1 MKSGLIRRVGV
12 VVAVMAATT
21 ALGVTMAAA
30 QPVTTGSLSFSG
42 DPGDW
47 ISGGN
52 SYSYSTANKDVLTVF
67 GDSADNRVEITVG
80 GANGDNWT
88 LDLAAPSGQALAAG
102 TYSNAARY
110 PFETAAQS
118 GLSLDG
124 NGRGCNTV
132 AGSFVIQDVVFGP
145 QGYVQTLDATY
156 EQHCEAGTTALRGE
170 VHIANPVAPPLLGL
184 GLKVST
190 NGTASKLD
198 GNAYLSGQVSCNEA
212 ASVTVSGQLT
222 EVVHNVIIRA
232 TYATPVACTP
242 GAPVDWSA
250 TAVPTGTT
258 PFQKGQA
265 VADTTASAPDPT
277 YTSLTASTNS
287 TTVVKLT
294 TVKTPS

>member
-1 MKSGLIRRVGV
+1 
-12 VVAVMAATT
+12 MAATT
-21 ALGVTMAAA
+21 ALGVTVAAA
-30 QPVTTGSLSFSG
+30 QPVTTGSLSFTG

-47 ISGGN
+47 VSGGN
-52 SYSYSTANKDVLTVF
+52 SYSYSTANKDVLTVT
-67 GDSADNRVEITVG
+67 GNSTDNHVEVTVG

-102 TYSNAARY
+102 TYSDAARY

-118 GLSLDG
+118 GLSLYG

-132 AGSFVIQDVVFGP
+132 TGSFAVQDVVFGP

-156 EQHCEAGTTALRGE
+156 VQHCEGGTAALRGE

-184 GLKVST
+184 GLQVST

-222 EVVHNVIIRA
+222 EVVHKVIIRA
-232 TYATPVACTP
+232 NYATPVACTP
-242 GAPVDWSA
+242 GAPVNWSA

-265 VADTTASAPDPT
+265 VANSTASAPDPT
-277 YTSLTASTNS
+277 YKLTASTSS

>member
-12 VVAVMAATT
+12 VVAVMAAAT
-21 ALGVTMAAA
+21 ALGVTVADA
-30 QPVTTGSLSFSG
+30 QPVTSGSLSFSG
-42 DPGDW
+42 DPGDY
-47 ISGGN
+47 ISGGA
-52 SYSYSTANKDVLTVF
+52 SYSYSTADNDTLTVA
-67 GDSADNRVEITVG
+67 ADKTDDHISVDVS
-80 GANGDNWT
+80 GANGDWWD

-102 TYSNAARY
+102 TYANATRY
-110 PFETAAQS
+110 PFQLAAAP
-118 GLSLDG
+118 GLDLDG
-124 NGRGCNTV
+124 NGRGCNTLT
-132 AGSFVIQDVVFGP
+132 GSFVIQDVVFGP

-156 EQHCEAGTTALRGE
+156 VQNCEGGTAALRGE

-184 GLKVST
+184 GLQVST

-222 EVVHNVIIRA
+222 EVVDKVIIRA
-232 TYATPVACTP
+232 NYSTPVACTP
-242 GAPVDWSA
+242 GSPVNWSA

-258 PFQKGQA
+258 PFQKGKA

-277 YTSLTASTNS
+277 YSGTTASTSS